1 MGQTPTAAPNEFPA
15 WARAQRGWLQ
25 FGTAIS
31 CLLVASCLLTS
42 DPLYCDDITPCSADQ
57 SCLRPEQQC
66 VAIVPFSAV
75 VSDLTQRCGGSTTNC
90 HATGSTSRLTIG
102 ASQTRDGLQATLTQ
116 LLSVPGLIDRTTPAS
131 SQILQRPLQLHPTT
145 GISPP
150 LNVRFFADEND
161 ATYQRWLLWIRQGAS
176 LGIK

>member
-1 MGQTPTAAPNEFPA
+1 MSQTSIAAPNEFLA
-15 WARAQRGWLQ
+15 WAHAQRRWVQCGAALCS
-25 FGTAIS
+25 A
-31 CLLVASCLLTS
+31 LVTGCLLTS
-42 DPLYCDDITPCSADQ
+42 DPLYCDDITPCSTEQ

-66 VAIVPFSAV
+66 VAIVPFSVV
-75 VSDLTQRCGGSTTNC
+75 VSDLNQRCGGGTASC
-90 HATGSTSRLTIG
+90 HATGTTSRLTVG

-131 SQILQRPLQLHPTT
+131 SQLLLRPLQLHPAT

-161 ATYQRWLLWIRQGAS
+161 TTYQRWLLWIRQGAS

>member
-1 MGQTPTAAPNEFPA
+1 MGQTSIAAPTEFPA
-15 WARAQRGWLQ
+15 WARAQRRWLQ

-31 CLLVASCLLTS
+31 CLFVSSCLLTS
-42 DPLYCDDITPCSADQ
+42 DPLYCDDITPCS
-57 SCLRPEQQC
+57 PEQQC

-75 VSDLTQRCGGSTTNC
+75 VSDLNQRCGGGTTSC

-102 ASQTRDGLQATLTQ
+102 ASQTREGLQATLTQ

-131 SQILQRPLQLHPTT
+131 SQILQKPLQLHPTT
-145 GISPP
+145 GSSPP
-150 LNVRFFADEND
+150 LNVRFFADESD
-161 ATYQRWLLWIRQGAS
+161 TAYQRWLLWIRQGAS